1 MSKLHDHVKRLGD
14 LKKVAEIDYELLS
27 DAFNFLAKPAKRA
40 LLNNGIRTPKD
51 LARFTLETVAEFHGI
66 GPEALDGLL
75 AVLKEQQLK
84 FKNSD

>member
-1 MSKLHDHVKRLGD
+1 MSKLHDQVKRLGD

-51 LARFTLETVAEFHGI
+51 LARFTLETVAGFHGI